1 MHKKSFWFILL
12 FSILSVFSI
21 VTSANASN
29 ATADSIKAQL
39 DSLRGESAD
48 ESAIQVKALEETLT
62 FIEKTKKQQAEIE
75 SFELKI
81 KEAPAELKQVQ
92 DKVKALQDDLAQS
105 QTSHFDKLT
114 SQELEVEQDNIHQQ
128 LQVSQAISS
137 ELGSSLASY
146 RAAFEQ
152 TRRQINENN
161 TRLETLKLK
170 NSNPTDQEQ
179 TERNNAEIKYLET
192 VNKYNQ
198 LFGQNIDLL
207 TALDEAKRNQAY
219 LKQQLLQKQ
228 LSALQDELNALRVK
242 EHEAQA
248 KQNAELK
255 ASSKAENTIVFDELS
270 LNTDLSQYLVDQTK
284 KSNKLSQENLRAKS
298 VLDGLTQT
306 RQNIE
311 EQISAL
317 QGTLVLSK
325 IINQQK
331 QALPT
336 ESIVKSLSTDIA
348 KLRVEIFETS
358 QKRDELYNL
367 SNVIAKLKAE
377 RKVDLDDEET
387 KTLES
392 ILKEREKIL
401 VDLIKTLNTQLT
413 LSNEIEATQKQ
424 IITLSD
430 TLQAQLQQQSFWV
443 RSNIPFNLD
452 WVEAFPRL
460 VIQEVAEL
468 SKFIGFDNLAK
479 NLASTLGFI
488 FVLLGVY
495 GLILWKK
502 PEIKQRLSA
511 IASQVNTLKN
521 DSHWHTPEAMF
532 WTIILALPSALMFLV
547 LSSLILY
554 FFFPDPLAGWK
565 WITQAFGYWLFFATV
580 ISLLRPNGLAF
591 RHFGMPQQSNETF
604 EHIIKQSVWIVV
616 LLLVSSIFSQV
627 DAIGFSN
634 DVIGQ
639 VMTIVALS
647 LCLFVVRPW
656 LNKGM
661 LEYEKA
667 KNEDGTK
674 RSIGLFKLA
683 RFMLFIVPITLI
695 VLIVLGYYYTAVY
708 LIDLIIK
715 SYVVALVWV
724 FGRYF
729 AYRSLTISSRR
740 MAYRRLQ
747 KKREKI
753 REQMLLNGEDV
764 SNINKEK
771 PEEKITI
778 ATVNEQI
785 FRMADL
791 VGWVVLFASMYAIWS
806 DLLSIANYLNTFI
819 LWEQVETTSKGTVV
833 ESVTLLNILRSMT
846 YITVTYVLVKNI
858 KGILEVLVFSRLRLS
873 KGTPHTITAILTYFI
888 VVFGSISAFTSLGIS
903 WSKIQWVFTA
913 LSVGLG
919 FGVREIF
926 GSFVSGTILLFER
939 PIRVGDKVSVG
950 NFTGVI
956 TKIKLR
962 STTLIDDDHKE
973 VVLPN
978 QAFVTDRFINWT
990 YNNTIT
996 RLQIGFKIASGV
1008 DLSLVRE
1015 LLLQASEEAEKVMKD
1030 PSPSVNL
1037 LHFGD
1042 GWIEHELT
1050 VCVAEIDD
1058 RASTRNFLYKRID
1071 ELFNQHNIKIAFN
1084 KLDVQISGENR
1095 PLVTEVVSD
1104 KRVELS

>member
-1 MHKKSFWFILL
+1 MFKKSFWLVLFFSL
-12 FSILSVFSI
+12 FSSI
-21 VTSANASN
+21 SYADNSALAGE
-29 ATADSIKAQL
+29 AIKAQL
-39 DSLRGESAD
+39 DTLRAMDDAD
-48 ESAIQVKALEETLT
+48 VTSDQIKNMEETVSFLD
-62 FIEKTKKQQAEIE
+62 KVKKQQSEIDSLE
-75 SFELKI
+75 SKI
-81 KEAPAELKQVQ
+81 KESPTQLKKIQEKIKSLQ
-92 DKVKALQDDLAQS
+92 DKLELS
-105 QTSHFDKLT
+105 QHSQFTSLNA
-114 SQELEVEQDNIHQQ
+114 QELGEQQDSIHQQ
-128 LQVSQAISS
+128 LQDVQATIT
-137 ELGSSLASY
+137 EIGASLANY
-146 RAAFEQ
+146 RSAFEQ
-152 TRRQINENN
+152 TRKQTADNNSRIDAIRLQTNSQNEQIVI
-161 TRLETLKLK
+161 
-170 NSNPTDQEQ
+170 D
-179 TERNNAEIKYLET
+179 RNNAEIKSLET
-192 VNKYNQ
+192 ANKYNQ
-198 LFGQNIDLL
+198 LLGQNIDLL
-207 TALDEAKRNQAY
+207 ISLDEAKRNEAY

-228 LSALQDELNALRVK
+228 LTALQDQLNELRLK

-248 KQNAELK
+248 KQNEELK
-255 ASSKAENTIVFDELS
+255 ATNKADNTLIFDELS

-284 KSNKLSQENLRAKS
+284 KANKLSQENLRAKS

-317 QGTLVLSK
+317 QGTLVLSR

-336 ESIVKSLSTDIA
+336 ESVVKGLSTDIA
-348 KLRVEIFETS
+348 KLRVEIFDTS
-358 QKRDELYNL
+358 QKRDELYNIT
-367 SNVIAKLKAE
+367 NAIAKMKSE
-377 RKVDLDDEET
+377 RKVELDEEDT
-387 KTLES
+387 KTLEM

-424 IITLSD
+424 IISLSD
-430 TLQAQLQQQSFWV
+430 SLQTQLQQQSFWV
-443 RSNIPFNLD
+443 KSNSPFSLD
-452 WVEAFPRL
+452 WIEEFPRL
-460 VIQEVAEL
+460 VVLEIAEL
-468 SKFIGFDNLAK
+468 SKFIGFENLAQ
-479 NLASTLGFI
+479 NFVSTLS
-488 FVLLGVY
+488 FVVFLLIIY
-495 GLILWKK
+495 GLIVWKK
-502 PEIKQRLSA
+502 SVIKQRLA
-511 IASQVNTLKN
+511 TIANQVNTLKS

-532 WTIILALPSALMFLV
+532 WTIVLAIPSAQLFLV
-547 LSSLILY
+547 IATLILY
-554 FFFPDPLAGWK
+554 LFFPEPLAGWQ
-565 WITQAFGYWLFFATV
+565 WVVQCFGYWLFFATV
-580 ISLLRPNGLAF
+580 ISLLRPNGLAY
-591 RHFGMPQQSNETF
+591 RHFGMPQESNETF
-604 EHIIKQSVWIVV
+604 ERIIKQSVWIVV

-627 DAIGFSN
+627 DAIGFTN

-661 LEYEKA
+661 QAYEKV

-674 RSIGLFKLA
+674 RSIGLFKLV
-683 RFMLFIVPITLI
+683 RFMLFVVPITLI

-708 LIDLIIK
+708 LIEHIIK
-715 SYVVALVWV
+715 SYAIALVWV

-764 SNINKEK
+764 TKEK

-791 VGWVVLFASMYAIWS
+791 VGWVVLFGSMYAIWS
-806 DLLSIANYLNTFI
+806 DLLSIATYLNTVV
-819 LWEQVETTSKGTVV
+819 LWEQVETTSKGTVI
-833 ESVTLLNILRSMT
+833 ESVTLLNILRSVS
-846 YITVTYVLVKNI
+846 YIAITYVLVKNI
-858 KGILEVLVFSRLRLS
+858 KGILEVTFFSRWKLS

-888 VVFGSISAFTSLGIS
+888 VIFGSISAFTSLGIS
-903 WSKIQWVFTA
+903 WGKIQWVFTA

-926 GSFVSGTILLFER
+926 GSFVSGSILLFER
-939 PIRVGDKVSVG
+939 PIRVGDKVTVG

-962 STTLIDDDHKE
+962 STTLIDDEHKE

-996 RLQIGFKIASGV
+996 RLQITLKIASGAN
-1008 DLSLVRE
+1008 LELVRM
-1015 LLLQASEEAEKVMKD
+1015 LLLQSAQEAEKVMED

-1050 VCVAEIDD
+1050 VFVPELDD
-1058 RASTRNFLYKRID
+1058 RSDTRNYLYKRID
-1071 ELFNQHNIKIAFN
+1071 ELFNQHDIKIAFN
-1084 KLDVQISGENR
+1084 KLDVQINPEKQ
-1095 PLVTEVVSD
+1095 PLAPRRIGF
-1104 KRVELS
+1104 KARLKQA